1 MRRVPGVLLAAE
13 LLAGL
18 TAAVAIAAAPTSVR
32 YAAVLAAMQSQR
44 SVHYIATESAG
55 PIHVTYVGDIGAT
68 QGIQRVIFSARGRTG
83 QVTEVVSNHR
93 AWIRGD
99 AFALSQFLTFPDSIA
114 TKYAGR
120 WVNVPSSDYAG
131 VAEDVTLGSAIDTLK
146 LKSPMAAVP
155 ARRIGGQ
162 SVIGIRGRSS
172 SASVTTDEIL
182 YARAT
187 GLPLPVAEI
196 GTGQAETNVAFSR
209 WNEAVRVTVPKRAVT
224 LTDRALPGGPAV
236 PA

>member
-1 MRRVPGVLLAAE
+1 MRRVPGLLLAAVS
-13 LLAGL
+13 LSGL
-18 TAAVAIAAAPTSVR
+18 TAAVAVAVAPTRGR

-44 SVHYIATESAG
+44 SVHYIATERAG
-55 PIHVTYVGDIGAT
+55 TTHVTYVGDIGAT
-68 QGIQRVIFSARGRTG
+68 QGIQRVVFSARGRTG

-99 AFALSQFLTFPDSIA
+99 AFALSQFLAFPDAIA

-146 LKSPMAAVP
+146 LKAPFAAVP
-155 ARRIGGQ
+155 ATRIDGR

-172 SASVTTDEIL
+172 SGGVTTDETL
-182 YARAT
+182 YARAA
-187 GLPLPVAEI
+187 GLPLPVAEV
-196 GTGQAETNVAFSR
+196 GTGQAATNVAFSR
-209 WNEAVRVTVPKRAVT
+209 WNEAVRVIVPSHALTVTERT
-224 LTDRALPGGPAV
+224 LPSGPAV

>member
-1 MRRVPGVLLAAE
+1 MRWVPGLLLVAG

-18 TAAVAIAAAPTSVR
+18 TAAVAVGADPASAR

-44 SVHYIATESAG
+44 SVHYVATERVG
-55 PIHVTYVGDIGAT
+55 TTHVTYVGDIGAT
-68 QGIQRVIFSARGRTG
+68 QGIQRVVFSARGRTG

-99 AFALSQFLTFPDSIA
+99 AFALSQFLAFPDSIA

-131 VAEDVTLGSAIDTLK
+131 VAEDVTLGSAIDTLR
-146 LKSPMAAVP
+146 LKAPIAAAP
-155 ARRIGGQ
+155 ARRIGGR

-172 SASVTTDEIL
+172 FGGVRTEDTL
-182 YARAT
+182 YARAA

-196 GTGQAETNVAFSR
+196 GTGEAATNVTFSR
-209 WNEAVRVTVPKRAVT
+209 WNEAVRVTVPTHAVT
-224 LTDRALPGGPAV
+224 VTDRALPNGPAV